1 MSGFRL
7 PAGGRIDRGR
17 PLAFTFDGKS
27 YLGAAGDSI
36 ASALLANG
44 VRIVGRSFKYHRPR
58 GVWGAWTEEPNA
70 IVDVTRAGLATPN
83 LRATVEPL
91 ENDVAVR
98 AVNAAPTAA
107 EDRSALLDAAS
118 AFMPSGFYYKTFLW
132 PRWETF
138 EPIVRAMA
146 GLGVVDPDN
155 RPPAESPQFNA
166 HCDLLVVGAGPAG
179 LAAAAAA
186 ARAGEAVVMIDDH
199 AEIGGQLAHRGGSI
213 EGGDWRAWAE
223 SVRALVT
230 ANGGRVMTAT
240 TAFGVYDHNL
250 VCAWERRA
258 PLPDAL
264 WRIRPK
270 RIVIAAGAIE
280 RPLVVPDNDRPGVM
294 SADAA
299 LVYLRRFAVLVGR
312 RIAIATN
319 NDSAYPAA
327 EALAEAGAE
336 VEILDTRADGPTTK
350 LRVLRGVEI
359 EGVVGRSSVT
369 GVKVGGATLSA
380 DTLLL
385 SGGWTPT
392 VHLAM
397 QARGRLH
404 YDESLAALVPAG
416 EVEGMTVA
424 GAANGA
430 FTLDEALR
438 QGHAAGGGQGPAPN
452 APAGVYCIAAAWPK
466 PDAPGR
472 RWIDFQSDVTLKDV
486 ILAGREGYVSV
497 EHLKRYTTL
506 GMATDQGK
514 TSNVNGLAA
523 MAALTGRTIDE
534 AGTTTYRPPF
544 APVPMTVI
552 GGRRRGQLLNP
563 LKRLPLEAEHRAD
576 GAQMRE
582 YGGWLRPAWYGADDP
597 DRTIQREA
605 KRARE
610 TVALFDGS
618 SLGKIE
624 VIGPDAAK
632 LVDFHSYNRLST
644 IKPGRIRYGFVLSET
659 GIVFDDSVTLR
670 LADDRFLVS
679 CSSGH
684 TEAVVTRLELWRQD
698 RFDPRRVVVHDTT
711 AQWAT
716 LTLTGP
722 HSRDCLAALALGLAL
737 DDESL
742 PHMAFAAGAFD
753 GAPLRIARV
762 SFTGDRSYELSIPV
776 SRASALRAKIV
787 AALPAFGGG
796 LLGSEALMILRAEK
810 GYVIVGKDTDGT
822 TMPHDLG
829 AAGPR
834 DQRQDEYIGKRSL
847 FLPVAQDRDR
857 KQLVGLEVGSGET
870 PLPTGAHVIEATGK
884 ARRSLGYVTSS
895 TWSPTLER
903 PIALGLVADGFGRM
917 GQAFGVY
924 HLGAERRVRIAPVVA
939 LDPEGKRLQGDRPNA

>member
-7 PAGGRIDRGR
+7 PTGGAIDRGK
-17 PLAFTFDGKS
+17 PLAFTFDGKPR
-27 YLGAAGDSI
+27 LGATGDSI

-58 GVWGAWTEEPNA
+58 GVWGAWSEEPNA
-70 IVDVTRAGLATPN
+70 IVDVTRNGLTTPN
-83 LRATVEPL
+83 LRATVEAL
-91 ENDVAVR
+91 TDDLAVR
-98 AVNAAPTAA
+98 SVNAAPTAA
-107 EDRSALLDAAS
+107 EDRAALIDRLAG
-118 AFMPSGFYYKTFLW
+118 FMPPGFYYKTFLW

-138 EPIVRAMA
+138 EPAVRAMA
-146 GLGVVDPDN
+146 GLGRLDPMN
-155 RPPAESPQFNA
+155 RPPADNPQFNA
-166 HCDLLVVGAGPAG
+166 HCDMLVVGAGPAG

-186 ARAGEAVVMIDDH
+186 AKAGRVVFLLDDH
-199 AEIGGQLAHRGGSI
+199 ADPGGQLAHRGGTI
-213 EGGDWRAWAE
+213 EGGDGRHWAE
-223 SVRALVT
+223 IVRAAVE
-230 ANGGRVMTAT
+230 ANGGRVLTSTA
-240 TAFGVYDHNL
+240 AFGVYDHNL
-250 VCAWERRA
+250 VCAWERRR

-280 RPLVVPDNDRPGVM
+280 RPLVIPDNDRPGVM

-312 RIAIATN
+312 RIVVATN
-319 NDSAYPAA
+319 NDSAYPVA

-336 VEILDTRADGPTTK
+336 VAIVDSRADGPATP
-350 LRVLRGVEI
+350 LEVLRSAEILGVA
-359 EGVVGRSSVT
+359 GRSGVT
-369 GVKVGGATLSA
+369 GVTVGGRARPA
-380 DTLLL
+380 DALLL

-392 VHLAM
+392 VHLYM
-397 QARGRLH
+397 QARGKLR
-404 YDESLAALVPAG
+404 YDESLAALAPSVEVAG
-416 EVEGMTVA
+416 VTVA

-430 FTLDEALR
+430 FTLDAALH
-438 QGHAAGGGQGPAPN
+438 QGHLAGGGEGPAPN
-452 APAGVYCIAAAWPK
+452 APKGQYRITPLWPK

-486 ILAGREGYVSV
+486 VLAGREGYVSV

-514 TSNVNGLAA
+514 TSNVNALATL
-523 MAALTGRTIDE
+523 AALTGRTIDE
-534 AGTTTYRPPF
+534 TGTTTYRPPF
-544 APVPMTVI
+544 TPVPMTVI
-552 GGRRRGQLLNP
+552 GGRRRGQLINP
-563 LKRLPLEAEHRAD
+563 LKRLPLEPEHRAD

-597 DRTIQREA
+597 EQSIEREA

-624 VIGPDAAK
+624 VIGPDAEN

-644 IKPGRIRYGFVLSET
+644 LKPGKIRYGFILSET
-659 GIVFDDSVTLR
+659 GIVFDDGVTLR
-670 LADDRFLVS
+670 LASDRFLVS

-684 TEAVVTRLELWRQD
+684 ADAVVTRLELWRQD
-698 RFDPRRVVVHDTT
+698 RFDPRRVFIHDAT

-716 LTLTGP
+716 LTVTGP
-722 HSRDCLAALALGLAL
+722 RSRACIGALDLGLAL
-737 DDESL
+737 DDQSL
-742 PHMAFAAGAFD
+742 PHMAFAIAAFE
-753 GAPLRIARV
+753 GAPLRVARV
-762 SFTGDRSYELSIPV
+762 SFTGDRSYELSVPV
-776 SRASALRAKIV
+776 SRASRLRARIV
-787 AALPAFGGG
+787 AALPALGGG
-796 LLGSEALMILRAEK
+796 LLGSEALTILRAEK

-834 DQRQDEYIGKRSL
+834 DQRKDEYVGKRSL

-857 KQLVGLEVGSGET
+857 KQLVGLEVGAGEA
-870 PLPTGAHVIEATGK
+870 PLPAGAHVVEGLGK

-895 TWSPTLER
+895 CFSPTLER
-903 PIALGLVADGFGRM
+903 PVALGLVADGAARM
-917 GQAFGVY
+917 GQSLAVY

-939 LDPEGKRLQGDRPNA
+939 LDPEGRRLHA